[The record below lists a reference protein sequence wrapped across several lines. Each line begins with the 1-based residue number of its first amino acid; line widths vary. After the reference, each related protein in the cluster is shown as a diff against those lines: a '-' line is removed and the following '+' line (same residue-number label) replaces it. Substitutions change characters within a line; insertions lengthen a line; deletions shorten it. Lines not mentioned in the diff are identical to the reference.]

1 MFNVIAVIA
10 RINAIVTR
18 TITLL
23 FFIAFFN
30 LLFFINIIVT
40 ITYLNKVYNA
50 VFLIRSMDWHR
61 QVSKDVIKKL
71 GSSFD
76 GLSEGEV
83 QKRFGKFGKN
93 VLRKHKK
100 KSLLEVLLGQF
111 NSLLVW
117 VLIAAAVI
125 SRLIEHFVD
134 AVVIGV
140 IVLLNAGIGFF
151 QEHKAESIIEKLKRS
166 LRYKVMVLREGRQK
180 RIDSKLLVPGDIV
193 LLEAGD
199 KVLADC
205 RIVRSD
211 GLQTNEAV
219 LSGESFPVDKTSKVL
234 RGDVV
239 LAERI
244 NMVYAGTSVVKGRAT
259 CIVVE
264 TGKRSEFGKLAEL
277 VQTTKS
283 EIMPLEKKINVFS
296 RNISIVVLALV
307 LVIFGVGVFSGFE
320 WVEMFLVSVSLA
332 IGAIPEGLPAIIA
345 ITLAVAVKQM
355 YKVNVL
361 IRRLPAAETLGRA
374 TVICTD
380 KTGTLTEENLTVDD
394 IWSSSDKDKTRVLE
408 IGILCNNARD
418 EGGEF
423 LGDPTEVALVQAGKK
438 AGLDKRKLTEA
449 NLRVKEFSFDSERK
463 MMSIVRASG
472 SIKTSYVK
480 GAPLGVLDRC
490 TRELVGGKA
499 VLMSG
504 KRKKELAE
512 ISRGMEK
519 KGLRVL
525 GFGFR
530 QVRIVSQKECENDL
544 IFCGLVGMIDPPR
557 KEVKDAIREA
567 MEAGINIKII
577 TGDSALTTATIAGKI
592 GLKGEMIEGGEL
604 DKLTG
609 KKWDEVVRTKTIFA
623 RVTPQQKLK
632 IVDTLREA
640 GEVVAV
646 TGDGVNDILALK
658 RADIG
663 VAMGMRGSDVARDS
677 SDMVLLDDNFASIVG
692 AVRQGRRVF
701 NNLKKS
707 LKFLLAANA
716 GEVFVVLLGLMF
728 GLPLIFLP
736 LAILWINLV
745 TDSLP
750 ALALAVEPAGVG
762 IMKRGPKD
770 DSLLGGIWGSIILA
784 GTLMVLSVFFVFN
797 FGLANFGLDVARTM
811 AISTA
816 IFFELFFVFSCKSS
830 MSLFSTG
837 ILNNKYLIWAV
848 FISAGLHLGLIYSGL
863 GFVFGFVG
871 LSGLQLGI
879 SILCGLSGLV
889 VFESWKVAR
898 GIKEIIKK
906 GATE

>member
-1 MFNVIAVIA
+1 MPN
-10 RINAIVTR
+10 
-18 TITLL
+18 
-23 FFIAFFN
+23 
-30 LLFFINIIVT
+30 
-40 ITYLNKVYNA
+40 LNKVYNVA
-50 VFLIRSMDWHR
+50 FLFVIMDWHKF
-61 QVSKDVIKKL
+61 VSKDVMKKL

-93 VLRKHKK
+93 ILREYKGRG
-100 KSLLEVLLGQF
+100 LFRVLLDQF

-117 VLIAAAVI
+117 VLIVAAVV
-125 SRLIEHFVD
+125 SGLIGHVID
-134 AVVIGV
+134 ASVIGV
-140 IVLLNAGIGFF
+140 IILLNAGIGFF
-151 QEHKAESIIEKLKRS
+151 QERKAESIIEKLKKS
-166 LRYKVMVLREGRQK
+166 LKYKVMVLREGKQK
-180 RIDSKLLVPGDIV
+180 EIDSKFLVPGDIV
-193 LLEAGD
+193 ILEAGD

-205 RIVRSD
+205 RVLKSD
-211 GLQTNEAV
+211 GLRTNEAV
-219 LSGESFPVDKTSKVL
+219 LSGESFPIDKTSDVL
-234 RGDVV
+234 EGDIV
-239 LAERI
+239 LAERT

-277 VQTTKS
+277 VQTTES
-283 EIMPLEKKINVFS
+283 EIMPLEKKVNIFS

-320 WVEMFLVSVSLA
+320 WMEMFLVSVSLA

-355 YKVNVL
+355 YRVNVL

-380 KTGTLTEENLTVDD
+380 KTGTLTEEQLTVDK
-394 IWSSSDKDKTRVLE
+394 IYAPSKEGEKMVLRVGL
-408 IGILCNNARD
+408 LCNNARD
-418 EGGEF
+418 EDGKF
-423 LGDPTEVALVQAGKK
+423 LGDPTEVALVQAGKEI
-438 AGLDKRKLTEA
+438 GLDKRKLTEA
-449 NLRVKEFSFDSERK
+449 NIRVKEFSFDSERK
-463 MMSIVRASG
+463 MMSLVRASG
-472 SIKTSYVK
+472 LIKTSYVK
-480 GAPLGVLDRC
+480 GAPLFVLDRC
-490 TRELVGGKA
+490 TRELVDGK
-499 VLMSG
+499 VMLMT
-504 KRKKELAE
+504 KERKKELTMV
-512 ISRGMEK
+512 SRGMEK
-519 KGLRVL
+519 NGLRVL

-530 QVRIVSQKECENDL
+530 QIRRLSQKEAENNL
-544 IFCGLVGMIDPPR
+544 IFTGFAGMIDPPR
-557 KEVKDAIREA
+557 KEVKEAIREA
-567 MEAGINIKII
+567 MEAGIKIKII
-577 TGDSALTTATIAGKI
+577 TGDSALTTAAIAGKV
-592 GLKGEMIEGGEL
+592 GLKGELIEGGEL
-604 DKLTG
+604 DKLSE
-609 KKWDEVVRTKTIFA
+609 KEWSEVVQTKTIFA

-632 IVDTLREA
+632 IVETLRKQ

-663 VAMGMRGSDVARDS
+663 VAMGVRGSDVARDS
-677 SDMVLLDDNFASIVG
+677 SDMVLLDDNFASIIK

-762 IMKRGPKD
+762 IMKRGPRD
-770 DSLLGGIWGSIILA
+770 DSLLGGIWSSIVLA
-784 GTLMVLSVFFVFN
+784 GTLMVISVFFVFN
-797 FGLANFGLDVARTM
+797 YGMANFGLDVARTM

-816 IFFELFFVFSCKSS
+816 IFFELFFVFSCKSHR
-830 MSLFSTG
+830 SLFSTG

-848 FISAGLHLGLIYSGL
+848 FISAGLHLGLLYSGL
-863 GFVFGFVG
+863 GSMFGFVG

-879 SILCGLSGLV
+879 SVLWGLSGLV
-889 VFESWKVAR
+889 VFESWKMVG
-898 GIKEIIKK
+898 GIKEMIKK
-906 GATE
+906 DSPK

>member
-1 MFNVIAVIA
+1 MI
-10 RINAIVTR
+10 
-18 TITLL
+18 
-23 FFIAFFN
+23 
-30 LLFFINIIVT
+30 
-40 ITYLNKVYNA
+40 YLNKVYNA
-50 VFLIRSMDWHR
+50 ALLLMYMDWHR
-61 QVSKDVIKKL
+61 QVSKDVVKKL

-83 QKRFGKFGKN
+83 QKRFGKYGKN
-93 VLRKHKK
+93 VLREHKK
-100 KSLLEVLLGQF
+100 KSLLRVLLGQF

-117 VLIAAAVI
+117 VLIFAAVVSGLIGHLIDAAVI
-125 SRLIEHFVD
+125 GI
-134 AVVIGV
+134 I
-140 IVLLNAGIGFF
+140 IILNAGIGFF
-151 QEHKAESIIEKLKRS
+151 QEHKAESIIEKLKKS
-166 LRYKVMVLREGRQK
+166 LKYKVMVLREGKQVE
-180 RIDSKLLVPGDIV
+180 IDSKFLVPGDIV

-199 KVLADC
+199 RVLADC
-205 RIVRSD
+205 RILRSD
-211 GLQTNEAV
+211 GLRTNEAV
-219 LSGESFPVDKTSKVL
+219 LSGESFPIDKTSEVL
-234 RGDVV
+234 EKDTV
-239 LAERI
+239 LAERS

-264 TGKRSEFGKLAEL
+264 TGKLSEFGKLAEL
-277 VQTTKS
+277 VQITES
-283 EIMPLEKKINVFS
+283 EIMPLEKRINVFS
-296 RNISIVVLALV
+296 RNISIVVLVLV
-307 LVIFGVGVFSGFE
+307 LIIFGVGISSGFE
-320 WVEMFLVSVSLA
+320 WIEMFLISVSLA

-394 IWSSSDKDKTRVLE
+394 IWSSSDKDKKHVLR
-408 IGILCNNARD
+408 IGLLCNNARD
-418 EGGEF
+418 EGGKF
-423 LGDPTEVALVQAGKK
+423 LGDPTEVALIQAGREV
-438 AGLDKRKLTEA
+438 GLDKKKLTEA
-449 NLRVKEFSFDSERK
+449 NVRVKEFSFDSERK

-472 SIKTSYVK
+472 LIKTSYVK
-480 GAPLGVLDRC
+480 GAPLFVLGRC
-490 TRELVGGKA
+490 TRELVDGKA
-499 VLMSG
+499 MLMSG

-530 QVRIVSQKECENDL
+530 QVRNVNQKECENNL
-544 IFCGLVGMIDPPR
+544 IFSGFAGMIDPPR
-557 KEVKDAIREA
+557 KEVKDAIMEA
-567 MEAGINIKII
+567 VDAGINIKII
-577 TGDSALTTATIAGKI
+577 TGDSALTTAAIAGKI
-592 GLKGEMIEGGEL
+592 GLKGDMIEGGEL
-604 DKLTG
+604 EKLSE

-632 IVDTLREA
+632 IVDILRKQ

-663 VAMGMRGSDVARDS
+663 VAMGVRGSDVARDS
-677 SDMVLLDDNFASIVG
+677 SDMVLLDDNFASIIG

-750 ALALAVEPAGVG
+750 ALALAIEPAGMG
-762 IMKRGPKD
+762 IMKRGPQD
-770 DSLLGGIWGSIILA
+770 DSLLGGIWGSIVLA
-784 GTLMVLSVFFVFN
+784 GTLMVISVLFVFDY
-797 FGLANFGLDVARTM
+797 GMANFGLDVARTM

-816 IFFELFFVFSCKSS
+816 IFFELFFAFSCKSHL
-830 MSLFSTG
+830 SLFSTG

-848 FISAGLHLGLIYSGL
+848 LISAGLHLGLIYSGF
-863 GFVFGFVG
+863 GSVFGFVE
-871 LSGLQLGI
+871 LSSLQLGI
-879 SILCGLSGLV
+879 SVLWGLSGLV
-889 VFESWKVAR
+889 IFEIGKVFR
-898 GIKEIIKK
+898 KK
-906 GATE
+906 F